1 MKKFCCLKDQSEPE
15 LASAP
20 STIYPLEPEK
30 PGKFILI
37 TGEPGIGKSTI
48 ALFLA
53 QKFGFKYHEAD
64 GLLYKKNPYIPLDSK
79 QPTLDVMNQ
88 RDMKV
93 IIYSIKVSDVE
104 CLFPPHTLRKVKFLS
119 KNSILTKPQHFHEF
133 SNQHFFWQFFS

>member
-1 MKKFCCLKDQSEPE
+1 MKKFCCVSRSIEDSD

-79 QPTLDVMNQ
+79 QPSLDVRNQ

-93 IIYSIKVSDVE
+93 II
-104 CLFPPHTLRKVKFLS
+104 
-119 KNSILTKPQHFHEF
+119 
-133 SNQHFFWQFFS
+133 

>member
-1 MKKFCCLKDQSEPE
+1 MKNCCCASRSAKEQSKPE

-37 TGEPGIGKSTI
+37 TGKPGMGKSTT

-53 QKFGFKYHEAD
+53 QKFGFKYYEAD
-64 GLLYKKNPYIPLDSK
+64 CLLLGKNPYIPLDSK
-79 QPTLDVMNQ
+79 QIEIAIGKQ

-93 IIYSIKVSDVE
+93 SIYSS
-104 CLFPPHTLRKVKFLS
+104 TA
-119 KNSILTKPQHFHEF
+119 
-133 SNQHFFWQFFS
+133 

>member
-1 MKKFCCLKDQSEPE
+1 MKKFCCLKDQSEPD

-79 QPTLDVMNQ
+79 QPSLDVRNQ

-93 IIYSIKVSDVE
+93 II
-104 CLFPPHTLRKVKFLS
+104 
-119 KNSILTKPQHFHEF
+119 
-133 SNQHFFWQFFS
+133 